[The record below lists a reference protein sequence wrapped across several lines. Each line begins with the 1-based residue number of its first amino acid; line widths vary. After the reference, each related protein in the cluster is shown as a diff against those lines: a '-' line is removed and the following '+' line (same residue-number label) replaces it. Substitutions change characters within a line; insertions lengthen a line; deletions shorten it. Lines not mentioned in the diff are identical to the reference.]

1 MRRRFPPPR
10 LVIGGA
16 LLAALAVLA
25 VLAAAWTPV
34 AEPLRLRMR
43 LRLQPPGTEA
53 WLGTDA
59 LGRDTA
65 SLLMLGAGPTL
76 TTALV
81 AVLIGAALGT
91 AIGLCAALRGG
102 RLERALMRLMDLAFA
117 FPPVLSALVLGAALG
132 TGRGSAIAAIALF
145 TLPVFARVARNG
157 ARRVIGEDFVRAAR
171 ALGVPGRGI
180 VRRHVLP
187 AIAGEIA
194 VQASIQMG
202 LAVITEAGLSF
213 IGVGEPPPA
222 PSWGRM
228 LADAQTYLGSA
239 PWLLV
244 APAAAIAVLVLAF
257 NLLGDGLRDLLDPRR
272 AR

>member
-1 MRRRFPPPR
+1 MRGRVPPR
-10 LVIGGA
+10 LLAGGLLLALTGALA
-16 LLAALAVLA
+16 LLALW
-25 VLAAAWTPV
+25 WTPV

-43 LRLQPPGTEA
+43 LRFQAPGVEA

-59 LGRDTA
+59 LGRDTL

-76 TTALV
+76 AVAL
-81 AVLIGAALGT
+81 ASVLIGAAAGT
-91 AIGLCAALRGG
+91 AIGLAAASRGG
-102 RLERALMRLMDLAFA
+102 RGEAALMRLMDLVFA
-117 FPPVLSALVLGAALG
+117 FPPVLSALMLGAALG

-157 ARRVIGEDFVRAAR
+157 ARRVLAQDFVQAAR
-171 ALGVPGRGI
+171 ALGVPPVGI
-180 VRRHVLP
+180 LWRHVLP
-187 AIAGEIA
+187 GIGGEIA

-228 LADAQTYLGSA
+228 LADAQTYLGPA
-239 PWLLV
+239 PWLLA
-244 APAAAIAVLVLAF
+244 APAGAIALLVLAF
-257 NLLGDGLRDLLDPRR
+257 NLAGDGLRDLLDPRR
-272 AR
+272 ER